1 MNVSFSPEGWE
12 DYIYWQSIDKK
23 MVGKINALIKEISR
37 TPYEGSGNPE
47 ALRHRWTGWWSRRI
61 SNEHRILYRVV
72 GETIEV
78 VQCRLHY

>member
-72 GETIEV
+72 SETIEV